1 LEPHKKR
8 KLGLNKNM
16 AELNKQE
23 LQSPELQEVMS
34 EIPGS
39 FLKWGLFVFFGIIL
53 ILLVGSYFIK
63 NPEIV
68 TVPVIIT
75 TQNPPVTLVAKSGG
89 EIRELFIKEGSIVSA
104 NENIALISNT
114 CVYEDYL
121 TLIQTI
127 REFDEKTDW
136 IEVVRSH
143 LSPPD
148 ISLGEM
154 QSIYSQFQK
163 GWKQMKDYLEQGYI
177 PAKLSL
183 LEKQL
188 VKKTEYNKELI
199 KQEKFLIE
207 DLALAKNSFDRDSML
222 FSKDSY
228 SLSAKEFNKS
238 RQVYIQKLY
247 SFSVFNASLR
257 NNESDF
263 LRMKETRLDLQVQ
276 YDKEVKQYILSMEE
290 TLQLLR
296 SAISQW
302 EERYVIKSPVAGSI
316 TLTRF
321 RNENQVIKQGEILA
335 TVIPSSPVNIV
346 VRAIIPISG
355 FGKIEVG
362 QKVNIKLSGFPY
374 MQYGVLRGKIYTV
387 SQVPGEGG
395 FSADIELTEGMTSTY
410 REKIRFIHEMDGT
423 ADIITRDTR
432 LINKFFNPLR
442 SALQN

>member
-1 LEPHKKR
+1 MP
-8 KLGLNKNM
+8 
-16 AELNKQE
+16 ELNKQE

-53 ILLVGSYFIK
+53 ILLFGSYFIK

-89 EIRELFIKEGSIVSA
+89 AIRELFVKEGSIVSA
-104 NENIALISNT
+104 KENIALISNT
-114 CVYEDYL
+114 CVYENYL
-121 TLIQTI
+121 SLIQTI
-127 REFDEKTDW
+127 REFNEKTDW
-136 IEVVRSH
+136 IEVVKSH

-177 PAKLSL
+177 SAKLSL

-199 KQEKFLIE
+199 KQERFLIE
-207 DLALAKNSFDRDSML
+207 DLSLAKNSFDRDSML
-222 FSKDSY
+222 FNKDSY

-263 LRMKETRLDLQVQ
+263 LRMKETSLDLQVQ
-276 YDKEVKQYILSMEE
+276 YDKEVRQYILSMEE
-290 TLQLLR
+290 SLQLLR
-296 SAISQW
+296 SSISQW
-302 EERYVIKSPVAGSI
+302 EERYLINSPVAGSI

-321 RNENQVIKQGEILA
+321 RNENQVIKPGEILA
-335 TVIPSSPVNIV
+335 TVVPSIPISIV

-355 FGKIEVG
+355 FGKIEIG

-374 MQYGVLRGKIYTV
+374 MQFGVLRGRIYSV

-432 LINKFFNPLR
+432 LINKFINPIR
-442 SALQN
+442 STIKN

>member
-1 LEPHKKR
+1 MP
-8 KLGLNKNM
+8 
-16 AELNKQE
+16 ELDKHE

-75 TQNPPVTLVAKSGG
+75 TQNPPVTLVTKSGG
-89 EIRELFIKEGSIVSA
+89 EIRELFVKEGSIVSA
-104 NENIALISNT
+104 KENIALISNT
-114 CVYEDYL
+114 CVYENYL

-136 IEVVRSH
+136 IEVVKSH

-163 GWKQMKDYLEQGYI
+163 VWKQMKDYLEQGYI

-222 FSKDSY
+222 FNKDSY

-263 LRMKETRLDLQVQ
+263 LRMKESKLDLQVQ
-276 YDKEVKQYILSMEE
+276 YDKEVRQYILSMEE
-290 TLQLLR
+290 SLQLLR
-296 SAISQW
+296 SSISQW
-302 EERYVIKSPVAGSI
+302 EERYLINSPVAGSI

-321 RNENQVIKQGEILA
+321 RNENQVIKPGEILA
-335 TVIPSSPVNIV
+335 TVVPSIPISIV

-355 FGKIEVG
+355 FGKIEIG

-374 MQYGVLRGKIYTV
+374 MQFGVLRGRIYSV

-432 LINKFFNPLR
+432 LIYKFINPIR
-442 SALQN
+442 STIIN

>member
-1 LEPHKKR
+1 MP
-8 KLGLNKNM
+8 
-16 AELNKQE
+16 ELNKQE

-89 EIRELFIKEGSIVSA
+89 EIRDLFVREGSIVSA

-121 TLIQTI
+121 TIIQTI

-136 IEVVRSH
+136 IEVVKSH

-199 KQEKFLIE
+199 KQEKFLVE

-222 FSKDSY
+222 FNKDSY

-247 SFSVFNASLR
+247 SFSVFNASLK

-263 LRMKETRLDLQVQ
+263 LRMKESKLDLQVQ

-290 TLQLLR
+290 SLQLQR

-302 EERYVIKSPVAGSI
+302 EERYLIKSPVAGSI

-321 RNENQVIKQGEILA
+321 RNENQVIKPGEILA

-355 FGKIEVG
+355 FGKFIQYLRYPVREVSVLILNL
-362 QKVNIKLSGFPY
+362 QK
-374 MQYGVLRGKIYTV
+374 
-387 SQVPGEGG
+387 E
-395 FSADIELTEGMTSTY
+395 
-410 REKIRFIHEMDGT
+410 
-423 ADIITRDTR
+423 
-432 LINKFFNPLR
+432 
-442 SALQN
+442 

>member
-1 LEPHKKR
+1 MP
-8 KLGLNKNM
+8 
-16 AELNKQE
+16 ELNKHE

-53 ILLVGSYFIK
+53 ILLAGSYFIK

-89 EIRELFIKEGSIVSA
+89 EIRELFVQEGSIVSA

-127 REFDEKTDW
+127 REFDEKTNW

-154 QSIYSQFQK
+154 QSFYSQFQK

-222 FSKDSY
+222 FNRDSY

-257 NNESDF
+257 SNESDF
-263 LRMKETRLDLQVQ
+263 LRMKESKLDLQVQ

-296 SAISQW
+296 SSISQW

-335 TVIPSSPVNIV
+335 IVIPSSPVNIV

-355 FGKIEVG
+355 FGKIEIG

-374 MQYGVLRGKIYTV
+374 MQFGVLRGRIYSV

-432 LINKFFNPLR
+432 LINKFINPIR
-442 SALQN
+442 STIKN

>member
-1 LEPHKKR
+1 
-8 KLGLNKNM
+8 
-16 AELNKQE
+16 
-23 LQSPELQEVMS
+23 
-34 EIPGS
+34 
-39 FLKWGLFVFFGIIL
+39 
-53 ILLVGSYFIK
+53 LVGSYFIK

-75 TQNPPVTLVAKSGG
+75 TQNPPVTLVTKSGG
-89 EIRELFIKEGSIVSA
+89 EIRELFVKEGSIVSA
-104 NENIALISNT
+104 KENIALISNT
-114 CVYEDYL
+114 CVYENYL
-121 TLIQTI
+121 TLIQTTS
-127 REFDEKTDW
+127 EFDENTDW
-136 IEVVRSH
+136 IEVVKFH
-143 LSPPD
+143 KSPPD

-163 GWKQMKDYLEQGYI
+163 VWKQMKDYLEQGYI

-222 FSKDSY
+222 FNKDSY

-263 LRMKETRLDLQVQ
+263 LRMKETSLDLQVQ
-276 YDKEVKQYILSMEE
+276 YDKEVRQYILSMEE
-290 TLQLLR
+290 SLQLLR
-296 SAISQW
+296 SSISQW
-302 EERYVIKSPVAGSI
+302 EERYLINSPVAGSI

-321 RNENQVIKQGEILA
+321 RNENQVIKPGEILA
-335 TVIPSSPVNIV
+335 TVVPSIPISIV

-355 FGKIEVG
+355 FGKIEIG

-374 MQYGVLRGKIYTV
+374 MQFGVLRGRIYSV

-423 ADIITRDTR
+423 ADIITKDTR
-432 LINKFFNPLR
+432 LINRFLNPIR
-442 SALQN
+442 STIKN

>member
-1 LEPHKKR
+1 MP
-8 KLGLNKNM
+8 
-16 AELNKQE
+16 ELNKQE

-53 ILLVGSYFIK
+53 ILVGGSYFIK

-75 TQNPPVTLVAKSGG
+75 TQNPPVTLVAKAGG
-89 EIRELFIKEGSIVSA
+89 EIRELFVTEGSIVSA

-136 IEVVRSH
+136 IVVVKSH
-143 LSPPD
+143 PSLPD
-148 ISLGEM
+148 ISPGEM
-154 QSIYSQFQK
+154 QSIYSQFKK
-163 GWKQMKDYLEQGYI
+163 GWGQMKDYIEQGYI

-188 VKKTEYNKELI
+188 EKKTEYNKELI

-222 FSKDSY
+222 FNKDSY

-263 LRMKETRLDLQVQ
+263 LRIRESRLDLQVQ
-276 YDKEVKQYILSMEE
+276 YDKEVKQFILNIQES
-290 TLQLLR
+290 LQLLR

-316 TLTRF
+316 TLTHF
-321 RNENQVIKQGEILA
+321 RNVNQVIKPGEILA
-335 TVIPSSPVNIV
+335 TVVPSIPVSIV

-355 FGKIEVG
+355 FGKIEIG

-374 MQYGVLRGKIYTV
+374 MQYGVLRGRIYSV

-410 REKIRFIHEMDGT
+410 KEKIRFIHEMDGT

-432 LINKFFNPLR
+432 LIYKFINPIR
-442 SALQN
+442 SAIKN

>member
-1 LEPHKKR
+1 MP
-8 KLGLNKNM
+8 
-16 AELNKQE
+16 ELNKQE

-53 ILLVGSYFIK
+53 ILLSGSYFIK

-89 EIRELFIKEGSIVSA
+89 EIRELFVKEGSIVSA
-104 NENIALISNT
+104 NENIALISNS

-136 IEVVRSH
+136 IEVVKSH

-154 QSIYSQFQK
+154 QSFYSQFQK

-207 DLALAKNSFDRDSML
+207 DLALTKNSFDRDSML
-222 FSKDSY
+222 FNKDSY

-276 YDKEVKQYILSMEE
+276 YDKEVKQYILSIEE
-290 TLQLLR
+290 SLQLLR
-296 SAISQW
+296 SSISQW
-302 EERYVIKSPVAGSI
+302 EERYVIKSPVAGSM

-321 RNENQVIKQGEILA
+321 RNENQVIKPGEILA

-355 FGKIEVG
+355 FGKIEIG

-374 MQYGVLRGKIYTV
+374 MQYGVLRGKIYSV

-423 ADIITRDTR
+423 ADIITRDSR
-432 LINKFFNPLR
+432 LINRFINPLR
-442 SALQN
+442 STIKN